1 MIVIAGLGNPGNRY
15 SKTRHNA
22 GFLAVDML
30 LTRADLPTKWRRHA
44 SYESVDVTFDGV
56 PVRLVK
62 PLTFMNGSGKPIADI
77 VHADHVALE
86 NVWLVYDDVTVP
98 LGSFRIR
105 PVGGSSGGHNGVES
119 VIQQVGSGEFGRIRI
134 GIGPMPENTDLAKY
148 VLHRFGL
155 RERSQFRT
163 VLDSLTDYMVA
174 SIRYKKLKEETI
186 HV

>member
-1 MIVIAGLGNPGNRY
+1 MLVIAGLGNPGNRY
-15 SKTRHNA
+15 GKTRHNA
-22 GFLAVDML
+22 GFLAVDQL
-30 LTRADLPTKWRRHA
+30 ATRADAPGKWRRHA
-44 SYESVDVTFDGV
+44 AYESIDLTFDGV
-56 PVRLVK
+56 PVRLLK
-62 PLTFMNGSGKPIADI
+62 PRTFMNGSGKPIAEI
-77 VHADHVALE
+77 VRADHVSLE
-86 NVWLVYDDVTVP
+86 DLWLVYDDVTVP

-119 VIQQVGSGEFGRIRI
+119 VIQQVGSGEFGRVRI

-148 VLHRFGL
+148 VLRRFSL
-155 RERSQFRT
+155 RERAQFRA